1 MVSTKKPV
9 TFEPPQYFLL
19 LGQYGPEKAIQTF
32 EEIGRIPG
40 RVLKYL
46 LSYHS
51 LDVIDDDTPFEKK

>member
-1 MVSTKKPV
+1 V
-9 TFEPPQYFLL
+9 
-19 LGQYGPEKAIQTF
+19 PEKAIQTF